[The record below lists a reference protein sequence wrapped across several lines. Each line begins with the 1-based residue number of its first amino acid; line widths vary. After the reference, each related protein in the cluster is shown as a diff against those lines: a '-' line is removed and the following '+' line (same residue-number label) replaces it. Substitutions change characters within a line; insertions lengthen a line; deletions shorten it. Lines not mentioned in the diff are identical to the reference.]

1 MQRWK
6 KRCERKVDIFRK
18 KLTIPDSEIA
28 ECPERKVKSKI
39 GNIFVNEKILE
50 EYSVKNYEIETYFYE
65 HYKKKIQVN
74 GNRCK
79 FILFRID
86 AYFSERLLAAE
97 IDGKGHTDRDLI
109 LEEKRQEASGKK
121 LRQNR
126 QKLEKESKKKTKELE
141 DKIKKIKLKWTSKT
155 TK

>member
-1 MQRWK
+1 M
-6 KRCERKVDIFRK
+6 
-18 KLTIPDSEIA
+18 TIPDSEIA

-65 HYKKKIQVN
+65 HCKKKIQVN

>member
-1 MQRWK
+1 M
-6 KRCERKVDIFRK
+6 RK
-18 KLTIPDSEIA
+18 KSRYIQKKIDDSRLWDCRMSRTQSQIKN
-28 ECPERKVKSKI
+28 RKHICEWKNTWK
-39 GNIFVNEKILE
+39 
-50 EYSVKNYEIETYFYE
+50 YSVKNYEIETYFYE

-109 LEEKRQEASGKK
+109 LEEKRQEASEKK